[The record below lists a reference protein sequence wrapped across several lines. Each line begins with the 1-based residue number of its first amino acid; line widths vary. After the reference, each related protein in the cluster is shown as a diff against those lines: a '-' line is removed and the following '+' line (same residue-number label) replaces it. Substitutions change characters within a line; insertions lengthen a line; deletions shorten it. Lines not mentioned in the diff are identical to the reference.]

1 MCVAGGRRRR
11 RLRRRSSGGQIRRC
25 QIRTENPFL
34 FDGIK
39 GRNSNSDEQAIPTAE
54 SSNPPN
60 HKNHPITTERE
71 RERMKS
77 HLHLM
82 QQHDEGETSERIIS
96 GENLPRTRRR
106 YTWGRWRTRRGGRG
120 GRRR

>member
-71 RERMKS
+71 RENEIAVAF
-77 HLHLM
+77 
-82 QQHDEGETSERIIS
+82 DAAA
-96 GENLPRTRRR
+96 
-106 YTWGRWRTRRGGRG
+106 RRGRNERENNF
-120 GRRR
+120 RRELAENEKKVYLGALANS